1 MPASLDGLDRAQLA
15 AVTHRG
21 GPLLVVGGPGSG
33 KTHVLAHRAA
43 AFVEEGNP
51 AESVLVLAPTPAAAS
66 DLRVRLETL
75 IETPYEQLSVFSAR
89 ELCERML
96 RDEALE
102 AGLDPL
108 FAPVSAADRLA
119 LLLERIDDLPL
130 RRHEIRGNPAPLLAG
145 FVERID
151 RLKDEMVR
159 FQDFRRW
166 AEARVAAAESDDE
179 RTHAE
184 RELEF
189 AQVYVAHDRLL
200 TQAGALDM
208 GDLTLHAF
216 RLLHEKPHVRARL
229 ASRFPFVLADGY
241 QDLTYAQSAVTRL
254 LTQQRR
260 ELTVAGNDDEAIRRT
275 RGRAA
280 KNLRDFSLEHPDAT
294 TVVLG
299 KSHRVSK
306 GPLAAAE
313 AVVAPSADRLDKK
326 LSGTG
331 AGSVQFWRC
340 QTERAQAQAVA
351 AEVERLVERSGVAAG
366 DVAVFVPTLKDD
378 GPVVAAALEER
389 AIPFRL
395 VGGAAY
401 FQRAEVR
408 DLLAWLRAL
417 ADPSDGG
424 AVVRALSRPP
434 IDLRSVDIALITQL
448 SRRRK
453 LDMVAAAAL
462 AIEGPHLS
470 PEGRDRVQ
478 SFLRLYRAAAQAFER
493 MRADAFVHR
502 LIERI
507 GLRRQQLFAAQA
519 DTLERLMSIAK
530 LGDVATAYMRRDPQ
544 ATPRDF
550 ARYIAAVAESGLPEP
565 EPEPTLPDAVRI
577 AQIDA
582 AEELECEHG
591 FVLGLTAAVMPGRA
605 PDDRVPDELLPE
617 TVAITGR
624 EAHEERMRRVLYVAM
639 TRGRRG
645 LVLSWPEADGA
656 RPSPYL
662 EEARAGLG
670 DADEQVHE
678 EELFGP
684 AEGLHST
691 FRIMRDELLDT
702 VARMGGRL
710 KEMRLD
716 TYVDISQ
723 AMVRYLE
730 LIKVA
735 ALIERHRDGEPLP
748 TALRD
753 INELLQQVM
762 TSEQREAF
770 EQSALDEYLLDAA
783 RDERRRAEAVLGG
796 RAEPALD
803 QFIPRRGDGV
813 MLSASDVETYR
824 LCPLKY
830 KFARVF
836 RIPEEPTI
844 NQRFGIAVHQVLE
857 RFHTQGGGSLEDLMH
872 LFEVA
877 WRRNGFGHS
886 ADELQFREKAV
897 AALTRYWQLDRE
909 REGEPVW
916 FERGFA
922 FKLGEHFVRGRVDR
936 VDRLPDG
943 SYELIDY
950 KTGWPKTEQQL
961 REDIQLSL
969 YQMGARE
976 AWGLPG
982 AVQSYYYVL
991 ENEKVPVEHTD
1002 DELARVRTTVTQ
1014 IADGILSQEFEPRP
1028 RPDICAA
1035 CDYRI
1040 ICPAAE
1046 K

>member
-1 MPASLDGLDRAQLA
+1 MPDSLDGLDRTQRA
-15 AVTHRG
+15 AVTHCG

-33 KTHVLAHRAA
+33 KTHVIVRRASWL
-43 AFVEEGNP
+43 VEQGTSP
-51 AESVLVLAPTPAAAS
+51 DGLLVVAVSRAGAS

-75 IETPYEQLSVFSAR
+75 IDAPYDELSVHSVR
-89 ELCERML
+89 DLCERIL

-108 FAPVSAADRLA
+108 FATVGAADRLA

-130 RRHEIRGNPAPLLAG
+130 RRHEIRGNPAPLLAS
-145 FVERID
+145 FIERID
-151 RLKDEMVR
+151 QLKAERVR
-159 FQDFRRW
+159 PIDFRRW
-166 AEARVAAAESDDE
+166 AEGLGAAPDSDDA
-179 RTHAE
+179 RTRAAH
-184 RELEF
+184 ELEF
-189 AQVYVAHDRLL
+189 AQVYAAHDRLL
-200 TQAGALDM
+200 AQGGALD
-208 GDLTLHAF
+208 GGEVVLQAF
-216 RLLHEKPHVRARL
+216 ELLHRKPHVRTRL
-229 ASRFPFVLADGY
+229 AARFPHVLVDGY
-241 QDLTYAQSAVTRL
+241 QDLSFAEAAVVRL
-254 LTQQRR
+254 LIQEPTQP
-260 ELTVAGNDDEAIRRT
+260 TVAGDDDAAVRRT

-280 KNLRDFSLEHPDAT
+280 KNLRDFEREQPDAT
-294 TVVLG
+294 TIVLG
-299 KSHRVSK
+299 RSRRVAK
-306 GPLAAAE
+306 RPLAAAA
-313 AVVAPSADRLDKK
+313 AVVEGARDRIDKP
-326 LSGTG
+326 LGG
-331 AGSVQFWRC
+331 HAGGRVEFWRC
-340 QTERAQAQAVA
+340 GSERAQAQAVA
-351 AEVERLVERSGVAAG
+351 AESERLIEREGVAA
-366 DVAVFVPTLKDD
+366 DQVAVFVASLKDD

-401 FQRAEVR
+401 FQRSEVR

-417 ADPSDGG
+417 ADPSDAG

-434 IDLRSVDIALITQL
+434 VGLRSVDIALITQL

-453 LDMVAAAAL
+453 LDMVAAAGL

-478 SFLRLYRAAAQAFER
+478 SFLRLYRAAAQAFEH

-530 LGDVATAYMRRDPQ
+530 LGELATAYMRREPNG
-544 ATPRDF
+544 TPRDF

-565 EPEPTLPDAVRI
+565 EPEPALPDAVRVAEI
-577 AQIDA
+577 AA
-582 AEELECEHG
+582 ASEIECDHA
-591 FVLGLTAAVMPGRA
+591 FVLGLSAATMPGTPA
-605 PDDRVPDELLPE
+605 DDGVPDELLPD
-617 TVAITGR
+617 TPAATGR

-639 TRGRRG
+639 TRARKG
-645 LVLSWPEADGA
+645 LVLAWPEADGA
-656 RPSPYL
+656 HPSPFL
-662 EEARAGLG
+662 EQARAAAGE
-670 DADEQVHE
+670 DELFKE

-691 FRIMRDELLDT
+691 FRMMRDELLDT

-716 TYVDISQ
+716 TYVDISN
-723 AMVRYLE
+723 AIVRYLE
-730 LIKVA
+730 LLKIA

-748 TALRD
+748 TALREVND
-753 INELLQQVM
+753 LLLQVA
-762 TSEQREAF
+762 TPEQREAF
-770 EQSALDEYLLDAA
+770 EQSALDDYLLDTA
-783 RDERRRAEAVLGG
+783 RDERRRTEAVLGG
-796 RAEPALD
+796 RAEPTLD
-803 QFIPRRGDGV
+803 RFIPRRGDGL
-813 MLSASDVETYR
+813 MLSASDIETYR

-857 RFHTQGGGSLEDLMH
+857 RYHAQGGGSLEDLMH

-897 AALTRYWQLDRE
+897 AALTQYWQLDRE

-916 FERGFA
+916 FERGFS
-922 FKLGEHFVRGRVDR
+922 FKLGEHHVRGRVDR

-943 SYELIDY
+943 GYELIDY
-950 KTGWPKTEQQL
+950 KTGRAKTEKQL

-982 AVQSYYYVL
+982 SHQSYYYVL

-1002 DELARVRTTVTQ
+1002 DELERVRTTVAE
-1014 IADGILSQEFEPRP
+1014 IADGILAQEFDPKPSPE
-1028 RPDICAA
+1028 ICRA

>member
-1 MPASLDGLDRAQLA
+1 MPVSLDGLDRAQRA

-21 GPLLVVGGPGSG
+21 GPLLILGGPGTG
-33 KTHVLAHRAA
+33 KTHVMTCRAG
-43 AFVEEGNP
+43 VLIEEGTP
-51 AESVLVLAPTPAAAS
+51 APSVLVLAPTATAAA
-66 DLRVRLETL
+66 DLRLR
-75 IETPYEQLSVFSAR
+75 IETVIDTPYDELSVYSAQ
-89 ELCERML
+89 EFCERAL

-151 RLKDEMVR
+151 RLKEEMVSS
-159 FQDFRRW
+159 QDFRRW
-166 AEARVAAAESDDE
+166 AEALGARATTDDE

-189 AQVYVAHDRLL
+189 AHVYAAHDRLL
-200 TQAGALDM
+200 ARAGALDV
-208 GDLTLHAF
+208 GDLTVHAF
-216 RLLHEKPHVRARL
+216 RLLHQKPHVRARL
-229 ASRFPFVLADGY
+229 GTRFPYVLADGY
-241 QDLTYAQSAVTRL
+241 QDLSFAQGALARL
-254 LTQQRR
+254 LTQQSR
-260 ELTVAGNDDEAIRRT
+260 ELTVAGNDDEAVWRT

-280 KNLRDFSLEHPDAT
+280 KNLRDFEIEHPEGT
-294 TVVLG
+294 TIVLPR
-299 KSHRVSK
+299 SRRVAK
-306 GPLAAAE
+306 LLLANAAR
-313 AVVAPSADRLDKK
+313 VIAPSTDRIEKK
-326 LSGTG
+326 LSGP
-331 AGSVQFWRC
+331 AGGSMRFWRC
-340 QTERAQAQAVA
+340 QSERAQAQAVA
-351 AEVERLVERSGVAAG
+351 AEVERLVERHGVAAG
-366 DVAVFVPTLKDD
+366 DVAVFVPSLKDD
-378 GPVVAAALEER
+378 GPAVAAALEER

-417 ADPSDGG
+417 ADPSDAG

-434 IDLRSVDIALITQL
+434 VDLRSVDIALITQL

-530 LGDVATAYMRRDPQ
+530 LGDLATAYMRREPQ

-565 EPEPTLPDAVRI
+565 EPEPVLPDAVRI
-577 AQIDA
+577 TQTDG
-582 AEELECEHG
+582 AEDIECDHA
-591 FVLGLTAAVMPGRA
+591 FVLGLTASAMPGRA

-617 TVAITGR
+617 TVPLTGR
-624 EAHEERMRRVLYVAM
+624 EAHDERMRRVLYVAM
-639 TRGRRG
+639 TRARRG
-645 LVLSWPEADGA
+645 LVLAWPESDGA
-656 RPSPYL
+656 RPSPFL
-662 EEARAGLG
+662 DEVRG
-670 DADEQVHE
+670 DAEEEPHA

-735 ALIERHRDGEPLP
+735 ALIERHRDGEALP
-748 TALRD
+748 TALRE
-753 INELLQQVM
+753 INELLLQVA
-762 TSEQREAF
+762 TPEQREAF

-796 RAEPALD
+796 RAEPSLD
-803 QFIPRRGDGV
+803 RFIPRRGEGV

-857 RFHTQGGGSLEDLMH
+857 RFHAQGGGSLEDLMH

-897 AALTRYWQLDRE
+897 TALTRYWELDSE

-982 AVQSYYYVL
+982 SAQSYYYVL
-991 ENEKVPVEHTD
+991 ENEKVPVEHTE
-1002 DELARVRTTVTQ
+1002 DELERVRSAVTE

>member
-1 MPASLDGLDRAQLA
+1 MPDSLDGLDRSQQA

-21 GPLLVVGGPGSG
+21 GPLAVIGGPGTG
-33 KTHVLAHRAA
+33 KTHVIARRAA
-43 AFVEEGNP
+43 WLVEQGAP
-51 AESVLVLAPTPAAAS
+51 AGAVLVVALSRAAAS
-66 DLRVRLETL
+66 DLRVQLESL
-75 IETPYEQLSVFSAR
+75 IDAPYDELAVHGVR
-89 ELCERML
+89 DLCERIL

-130 RRHEIRGNPAPLLAG
+130 RRHEIRGNPAPLLAS
-145 FVERID
+145 FIERID
-151 RLKDEMVR
+151 GLKDEMIR
-159 FQDFRRW
+159 ALDFRRW
-166 AEARVAAAESDDE
+166 AEGLATGPESDGA
-179 RTHAE
+179 RTRAE
-184 RELEF
+184 HELEF
-189 AQVYVAHDRLL
+189 AAVYAAHDRLL
-200 TQAGALDM
+200 ARAGALD
-208 GDLTLHAF
+208 DREIVLQAF
-216 RLLHEKPHVRARL
+216 RLLHEKPHVRTRL
-229 ASRFPFVLADGY
+229 AARFPHVLVDDF
-241 QDLTYAQSAVTRL
+241 QDLSFAETAALRL
-254 LTQQRR
+254 LTQ
-260 ELTVAGNDDEAIRRT
+260 ELADVTVAGDDDEAVLRT

-280 KNLRDFSLEHPDAT
+280 KNLRDFQRERTEAT
-294 TVVLG
+294 TVLLTR
-299 KSHRVSK
+299 SRRVAK
-306 GPLAAAE
+306 RPLAAAS
-313 AVVAPSADRLDKK
+313 ALVGFAADRIEKSV
-326 LSGTG
+326 SGRA
-331 AGSVQFWRC
+331 AGRVEFWRC
-340 QTERAQAQAVA
+340 RSERAQAQAVA
-351 AEVERLVERSGVAAG
+351 AEAERLIERDGVAA
-366 DVAVFVPTLKDD
+366 DRIAVFVPSLKDD

-389 AIPFRL
+389 AIAFRL

-401 FQRAEVR
+401 FQRSEVR

-417 ADPSDGG
+417 ADPSDAG

-434 IDLRSVDIALITQL
+434 VGLRSVDIALITQL

-453 LDMVAAAAL
+453 LDMVAAAGL

-470 PEGRDRVQ
+470 PEGRDRAQ
-478 SFLRLYRAAAQAFER
+478 SFLRLYRAAAQAFEH
-493 MRADAFVHR
+493 MRGDAFVHR

-530 LGDVATAYMRRDPQ
+530 LGELATTYMRREPH

-577 AQIDA
+577 AQTDA
-582 AEELECEHG
+582 ASEIECDHA
-591 FVLGLTAAVMPGRA
+591 FVLGLTATTMPGT
-605 PDDRVPDELLPE
+605 PPGENVPDGLVSDAPG
-617 TVAITGR
+617 AAGR
-624 EAHEERMRRVLYVAM
+624 QAHEERMRRVLYVAM
-639 TRGRRG
+639 TRARRG
-645 LVLSWPEADGA
+645 LVVAWPEADGA
-656 RPSPYL
+656 HASPFL
-662 EEARAGLG
+662 EPARAAVDLP
-670 DADEQVHE
+670 EIFKE

-691 FRIMRDELLDT
+691 FRMMRDELLDT

-716 TYVDISQ
+716 TYVDISN
-723 AMVRYLE
+723 AIVRYLE
-730 LIKVA
+730 LLKIA

-748 TALRD
+748 TALREVND
-753 INELLQQVM
+753 LLLQVA
-762 TSEQREAF
+762 TPEQREAF
-770 EQSALDEYLLDAA
+770 EQSALDEYLVDTA

-796 RAEPALD
+796 RAEPSLD
-803 QFIPRRGDGV
+803 RFIPRRGDGV
-813 MLSASDVETYR
+813 MLSASDIETYR

-897 AALTRYWQLDRE
+897 SALTQYWQLDRE

-916 FERGFA
+916 FERGFS
-922 FKLGEHFVRGRVDR
+922 FKLGEHHVRGRVDR

-943 SYELIDY
+943 SWELIDY
-950 KTGWPKTEQQL
+950 KTGRAKTEKQL

-982 AVQSYYYVL
+982 SAQSYYYVL
-991 ENEKVPVEHTD
+991 ENEKVPVEHSD
-1002 DELARVRTTVTQ
+1002 DELDRVRTAVAE
-1014 IADGILSQEFEPRP
+1014 IADGILAQEFDPKPSPE
-1028 RPDICAA
+1028 ISSV

>member
-21 GPLLVVGGPGSG
+21 GPLLILGGPGTG
-33 KTHVLAHRAA
+33 KTHVIAHRTAWL
-43 AFVEEGNP
+43 VEEGTAAN
-51 AESVLVLAPTPAAAS
+51 SVLVLTPSPAAAAEM
-66 DLRVRLETL
+66 RVL
-75 IETPYEQLSVFSAR
+75 IESLIDTPYEELSVFGAQ
-89 ELCERML
+89 ELCERLL

-151 RLKDEMVR
+151 RLKEEMVR

-166 AEARVAAAESDDE
+166 AEARAGVAETDDE

-189 AQVYVAHDRLL
+189 AQVYAVHDRLL
-200 TQAGALDM
+200 TQAGALDV
-208 GDLTLHAF
+208 GDLTVHAF
-216 RLLHEKPHVRARL
+216 RLLHEKPHVRTRL
-229 ASRFPFVLADGY
+229 AARFPFVLADGY
-241 QDLTYAQSAVTRL
+241 QDLSFAQGALARL
-254 LTQQRR
+254 LTQQSR
-260 ELTVAGNDDEAIRRT
+260 ELTVAGNDDEAVWRT

-280 KNLRDFSLEHPDAT
+280 KNLRDFSAEHPDAT
-294 TVVLG
+294 TIVLP
-299 KSHRVSK
+299 KSRRVAK
-306 GPLAAAE
+306 VLLDAAD
-313 AVVAPSADRLDKK
+313 AVLAPSADRIEKK
-326 LSGTG
+326 LGGASGGTIR
-331 AGSVQFWRC
+331 FWRC

-351 AEVERLVERSGVAAG
+351 AEVERLVERSAVAAG
-366 DVAVFVPTLKDD
+366 DVAVLVPSLKDD
-378 GPVVAAALEER
+378 GPSVAAALEER

-417 ADPSDGG
+417 ADPSDAG

-507 GLRRQQLFAAQA
+507 GLRRPQLFAAQA

-530 LGDVATAYMRRDPQ
+530 LGELATAYMRREPQ

-565 EPEPTLPDAVRI
+565 EPEPALPDAVRVAEI
-577 AQIDA
+577 AA
-582 AEELECEHG
+582 APSVECDHV
-591 FVLGLTAAVMPGRA
+591 FVLGLTAAALPGTA
-605 PDDRVPDELLPE
+605 PDDRVPAELLPE
-617 TVAITGR
+617 TVVVTGR

-639 TRGRRG
+639 TRARRG
-645 LVLSWPEADGA
+645 TVLEWPESEGS
-656 RPSPYL
+656 RGSPFVD
-662 EEARAGLG
+662 EARDAVG
-670 DADEQVHE
+670 ADEEFFE

-691 FRIMRDELLDT
+691 FRMMRDELLDT

-710 KEMRLD
+710 KELRLD
-716 TYVDISQ
+716 TYVEISQ

-730 LIKVA
+730 LLKLA

-748 TALRD
+748 TALREVND
-753 INELLQQVM
+753 LLMQVA
-762 TSEQREAF
+762 TPEQREAF
-770 EQSALDEYLLDAA
+770 EQSALDDYLLDTA
-783 RDERRRAEAVLGG
+783 RDERRR
-796 RAEPALD
+796 
-803 QFIPRRGDGV
+803 
-813 MLSASDVETYR
+813 T
-824 LCPLKY
+824 
-830 KFARVF
+830 
-836 RIPEEPTI
+836 
-844 NQRFGIAVHQVLE
+844 
-857 RFHTQGGGSLEDLMH
+857 
-872 LFEVA
+872 
-877 WRRNGFGHS
+877 
-886 ADELQFREKAV
+886 
-897 AALTRYWQLDRE
+897 
-909 REGEPVW
+909 
-916 FERGFA
+916 
-922 FKLGEHFVRGRVDR
+922 
-936 VDRLPDG
+936 
-943 SYELIDY
+943 
-950 KTGWPKTEQQL
+950 
-961 REDIQLSL
+961 
-969 YQMGARE
+969 
-976 AWGLPG
+976 
-982 AVQSYYYVL
+982 
-991 ENEKVPVEHTD
+991 
-1002 DELARVRTTVTQ
+1002 
-1014 IADGILSQEFEPRP
+1014 
-1028 RPDICAA
+1028 
-1035 CDYRI
+1035 
-1040 ICPAAE
+1040 
-1046 K
+1046 

>member
-1 MPASLDGLDRAQLA
+1 
-15 AVTHRG
+15 
-21 GPLLVVGGPGSG
+21 
-33 KTHVLAHRAA
+33 
-43 AFVEEGNP
+43 
-51 AESVLVLAPTPAAAS
+51 
-66 DLRVRLETL
+66 
-75 IETPYEQLSVFSAR
+75 
-89 ELCERML
+89 
-96 RDEALE
+96 
-102 AGLDPL
+102 
-108 FAPVSAADRLA
+108 
-119 LLLERIDDLPL
+119 
-130 RRHEIRGNPAPLLAG
+130 
-145 FVERID
+145 
-151 RLKDEMVR
+151 
-159 FQDFRRW
+159 
-166 AEARVAAAESDDE
+166 
-179 RTHAE
+179 
-184 RELEF
+184 
-189 AQVYVAHDRLL
+189 
-200 TQAGALDM
+200 
-208 GDLTLHAF
+208 
-216 RLLHEKPHVRARL
+216 
-229 ASRFPFVLADGY
+229 
-241 QDLTYAQSAVTRL
+241 
-254 LTQQRR
+254 
-260 ELTVAGNDDEAIRRT
+260 
-275 RGRAA
+275 
-280 KNLRDFSLEHPDAT
+280 
-294 TVVLG
+294 
-299 KSHRVSK
+299 
-306 GPLAAAE
+306 
-313 AVVAPSADRLDKK
+313 
-326 LSGTG
+326 
-331 AGSVQFWRC
+331 
-340 QTERAQAQAVA
+340 
-351 AEVERLVERSGVAAG
+351 
-366 DVAVFVPTLKDD
+366 
-378 GPVVAAALEER
+378 VAAALEER
-389 AIPFRL
+389 AIPHRL

-417 ADPSDGG
+417 ADPSDAG

-434 IDLRSVDIALITQL
+434 IDLRSVDIAMITQL

-530 LGDVATAYMRRDPQ
+530 LGDLATAYMRREPQ
-544 ATPRDF
+544 ATSRDF
-550 ARYIAAVAESGLPEP
+550 ARWIAAVAESGLPEP

-577 AQIDA
+577 TQTDSAEQI
-582 AEELECEHG
+582 ECDHA
-591 FVLGLTAAVMPGRA
+591 FVLGLTAASMPGRA
-605 PDDRVPDELLPE
+605 PDDRVPDALLPE
-617 TVAITGR
+617 TAVVTGR
-624 EAHEERMRRVLYVAM
+624 EAHEERMRRILYVAM
-639 TRGRRG
+639 TRARRG
-645 LVLSWPEADGA
+645 VVLSWPEADRA

-662 EEARAGLG
+662 DEAKAALGGQSPGSDPLGEE
-670 DADEQVHE
+670 EFHE

-735 ALIERHRDGEPLP
+735 ALIERHRDGEALP
-748 TALRD
+748 TALRE
-753 INELLQQVM
+753 INELLLQVA
-762 TSEQREAF
+762 TPEQREAF

-803 QFIPRRGDGV
+803 RFIPRRGDGV

-857 RFHTQGGGSLEDLMH
+857 RFHAQGGGSLEDLMH

-897 AALTRYWQLDRE
+897 SALTRYWELDRE

-982 AVQSYYYVL
+982 SAQSYYYVL

-1002 DELARVRTTVTQ
+1002 DELDRVRHAVTE